1 MPLKFQLAVKRAFD
15 FVFAVLG
22 LIVLSPLFVVIAI
35 AIVLD
40 LRGAILFSQERVG
53 LRGKRFRIVKFRT
66 MVANAEQT
74 GTGLYV
80 SHDDARITRV
90 GRMLRRFSLD
100 ELPQMWNVIRGE
112 MSLVGPRPAL
122 PYHLEHYSSQQ
133 SRRLLVRPGLT
144 GWSQVSGRNRLTW
157 PERLEKDVWYVDHFS
172 LWLDARILART
183 PAAWLSSEGLYAVR
197 ENFSFSGHDD
207 IPSPSQRNS

>member
-1 MPLKFQLAVKRAFD
+1 MRRSLQLSLKRALD
-15 FVFAVLG
+15 ICAALLG
-22 LIVLSPLFVVIAI
+22 LIVLSPFFIVIAI
-35 AIVLD
+35 AIALD
-40 LRGAILFSQERVG
+40 SRGPILFSQDRVG
-53 LRGKRFRIVKFRT
+53 LRGKQFRIFKFRT
-66 MVANAEQT
+66 MVENAEHT

-90 GRMLRRFSLD
+90 GKMLRRFSLD
-100 ELPQMWNVIRGE
+100 ELPQVWNVFRGE

-122 PYHLEHYSSQQ
+122 PYHIDHYSSNQR
-133 SRRLLVRPGLT
+133 RRLSVRPGLT
-144 GWSQVSGRNRLTW
+144 GWSQVNGRNRLTW

-183 PAAWLSSEGLYAVR
+183 PAAWLSSKGLYAAR

-207 IPSPSQRNS
+207 IPSPSKRKP